1 MLLSLWWRKE
11 VSEVVLARVSVV
23 MEETTKRELGYLKVR
38 CGVAK
43 MDWEE
48 GREKLMEV
56 RVRRVGNVRG
66 TEIVAAMAIAALSSG
81 GG

>member
-1 MLLSLWWRKE
+1 MR
-11 VSEVVLARVSVV
+11 
-23 MEETTKRELGYLKVR
+23 RELGYLKVR

-48 GREKLMEV
+48 EREKLMEV
-56 RVRRVGNVRG
+56 RERGVGNVRG
-66 TEIVAAMAIAALSSG
+66 TEIVAAMAIAKPSNG

>member
-1 MLLSLWWRKE
+1 
-11 VSEVVLARVSVV
+11 
-23 MEETTKRELGYLKVR
+23 MEETRRRELGYLKVR

-48 GREKLMEV
+48 EREKLMEV
-56 RVRRVGNVRG
+56 RERGVGNVRG
-66 TEIVAAMAIAALSSG
+66 TEIVAAMAIAKPSNG